1 MSRRAHKQCV
11 RRHAVRVEVDKMCA
25 SVGLDRKEAAVAAS
39 RGRPSGLMLMVF
51 IAGGLLM
58 VGAIQAGNGMLV
70 IITLLLMAVSV
81 DSLRRR

>member
-1 MSRRAHKQCV
+1 
-11 RRHAVRVEVDKMCA
+11 
-25 SVGLDRKEAAVAAS
+25 
-39 RGRPSGLMLMVF
+39 MVF

-58 VGAIQAGNGMLV
+58 VGAIQAGNAMLV